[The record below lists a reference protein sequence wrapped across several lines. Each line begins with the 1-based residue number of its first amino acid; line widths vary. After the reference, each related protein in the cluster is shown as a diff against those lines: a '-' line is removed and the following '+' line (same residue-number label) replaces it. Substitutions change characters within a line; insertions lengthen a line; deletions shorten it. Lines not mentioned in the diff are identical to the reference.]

1 MVHLRKRDNMDNKT
15 REFLSEHLVEC
26 RRALKNRVA
35 VALADEMCDI
45 SVKERHNHYLSKVRE
60 LIEVTYYKYSST
72 DAYIQNAFYLAD
84 LQIDELITDED
95 FIVLERYNIELHE
108 REVEY
113 ERRRNFNG

>member
-1 MVHLRKRDNMDNKT
+1 MDKQT

-26 RRALKNRVA
+26 RRALKNKTA
-35 VALADEMCDI
+35 VLITNEYCDI
-45 SVKERHNHYLSKVRE
+45 PVKERHSFYLDRVRE
-60 LIEVTYYKYSST
+60 LIEVTYINYSST
-72 DAYIQNAFYLAD
+72 DAYIQNAFYLVD

-113 ERRRNFNG
+113 ERRRNSNG

>member
-1 MVHLRKRDNMDNKT
+1 MDNQT

-26 RRALKNRVA
+26 RRAMKNKVA
-35 VALADEMCDI
+35 VLLVDEMCEI
-45 SVKERHNHYLSKVRE
+45 PEKERHSYYLDMVRE
-60 LIEVTYYKYSST
+60 LIKVTYFKYSST
-72 DAYIQNAFYLAD
+72 DAYIQNAFYLVD

-113 ERRRNFNG
+113 ERRRNSNG